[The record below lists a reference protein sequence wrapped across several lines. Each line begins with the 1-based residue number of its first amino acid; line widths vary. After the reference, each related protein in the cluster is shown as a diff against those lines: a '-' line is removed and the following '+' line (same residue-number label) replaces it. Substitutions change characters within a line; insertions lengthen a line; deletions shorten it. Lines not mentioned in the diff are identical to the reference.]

1 MMQVCRLGTNQPRT
15 LLDEQT
21 LLCFLDQFTFL
32 KIKQLYCSYNLAY
45 PLIILQVKSR
55 KKTVYFYEFTVVYS
69 LNRSDHSITIEVYES
84 ATWRHSKNNR
94 FALISLLSIHFNLQF
109 IFIKC
114 CCCFLFQ
121 FWKRT
126 VMKEYFKLK
135 MWLLPKQCKKQY
147 TCISFS

>member
-1 MMQVCRLGTNQPRT
+1 MQVYRLGTNQPRT

-45 PLIILQVKSR
+45 PLIILQVKFR

-109 IFIKC
+109 IFYKMLL
-114 CCCFLFQ
+114 LF
-121 FWKRT
+121 
-126 VMKEYFKLK
+126 
-135 MWLLPKQCKKQY
+135 
-147 TCISFS
+147 SFSILKKNCHERIFQVKDVIIAQTM